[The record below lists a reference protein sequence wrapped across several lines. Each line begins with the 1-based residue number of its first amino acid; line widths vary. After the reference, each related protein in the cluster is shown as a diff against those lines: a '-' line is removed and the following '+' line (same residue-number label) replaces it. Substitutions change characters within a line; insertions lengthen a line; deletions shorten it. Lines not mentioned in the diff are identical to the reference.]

1 MKKHLLKTLLTAL
14 VMLTGWGSSTWAQTD
29 VTSTYL
35 TNADFE
41 GEYSVYSNPSS
52 DRAIYQPKGWTIS
65 YSGGE
70 SNDLTSLNSSCTQW
84 NQFLGKAQ
92 PANGGNNTYW
102 IRFRWGSSSRL
113 SLKQDVTLPAGKYNL
128 TADAFFNGNG
138 GGSATISAAGQSKS
152 VSGNSAW
159 ANYEVEFTLANETTV
174 TIAFGLTETSQ
185 AEVIAG
191 FDNFKLT
198 YTEIVVK
205 DNLEK
210 AIATATKVYNG
221 TSDVTLNAAIADAQ
235 AVFDNEGATQEQVND
250 ATATLNEAVATC
262 VAAQSDYSFFITN
275 PGFELSSPYAGNKGT
290 GSAENYEGTGWKALS
305 TSTSNSCG
313 AILGYGVAGNQI
325 NNVGVPAT
333 DLDGN
338 TGNAMAIS
346 VGWNATVA
354 YQSADAVILPA
365 GEYVLLAYVY
375 NANSEGQNF
384 TSKFG
389 FVPTVGDPI
398 LSSTTSFASGKWTVD
413 YVQFTLSEPTEGKIQ
428 IGGTAGNSTSTTHAK
443 VFIDNL
449 TLTNADGLSA
459 ALAKVQRPNWLA
471 AKQAAQVALEDP
483 AYANVIG
490 TEKTALEAEIAKDEP
505 TTVDGYEEAVENLNT
520 ATATFTSA
528 KSAYDLYAEY
538 KDVELPY
545 AAETAKP
552 EINEYTTAEVIVSLL
567 RAYYESNAM
576 AEGVAGAEDKT
587 SLIKNPA
594 AEDGTNSW
602 TMTPSGGINVKSNE
616 PWTDEGNPAPKYFDS
631 NKWGESSWNITLT
644 QDVTLPQGN
653 YLLTVKSR
661 GADGVGMKLMAGNEE
676 QSLGVIGASGG
687 VFNRGW
693 NDTSIEFEVVEE
705 GPVTIGVNGVAS
717 AIHLWMS
724 FSDFRLVRLGD
735 SEDGLVLAEANT
747 LAADDDAV
755 AVGKLRDAIAAYND
769 GGEIADLAA
778 AVAQFKTD
786 NADQEK
792 DETAKVA
799 TNGWKKFTGNDAAG
813 VCATQFAPAIT
824 TYDGRSAQLAEVYE
838 GNGNTTGQILYQD
851 ITGLTNGS
859 YKVGF
864 YGNAFSTSE
873 RDGFECTMEDGA
885 DDVAYVFAN
894 DQKAYITAR
903 IATSTTENNFR
914 QFDVEVTNGT
924 IKLGMGKDKDKS
936 TNWHTMQIYQLTWFT
951 TAKAVYALDKTEMT
965 DLISEANV
973 LAANEYKTEGKD
985 ALNIAIT
992 AAQTALESNKLN
1004 ISEFEAEIQALRTA
1018 IETFTAANY
1027 VAMTGTYYVQN
1038 ATSGKYMAAGHSWGT
1053 QAIVNESG
1061 LDMTL
1066 SAGADKKVT
1075 FDSQVFN
1082 GDNNHFLGSNLYMDS
1097 PAYAWIIE
1105 QTGENEYTI
1114 GNGAK
1119 YLGADASDNLVLVDE
1134 AVTWKFFAAADVQS
1148 QCLADGLT
1156 ALEAATAD
1164 NGVDATFLLKDADF
1178 NRNDHRW
1185 AAWTVSDNCTNKN
1198 LGGGCTENNGNGCAE
1213 SYHSLFTISQTVN
1226 NAPAGVYKMTAQGFF
1241 RQDDSVTEDSPLFF
1255 AGDKTAEIP
1264 AMTGSEG
1271 NMGDASVSFS
1281 NGQYTIEPI
1290 EFIVGEDGV
1299 LTVGIKNET
1308 AVHQWVIFDNFQLT
1322 YYGPAPKTTVTLAVT
1337 DAQYATFVAPF
1348 DVEIPGGVTAY
1359 VVEGVDS
1366 ETNEIVIGEESAI
1379 SANKPVLLFS
1389 DAAISILVEGVA
1401 VAAGEEGLSYGRLVG
1416 TYEDIDAPNGS
1427 YILQNHSGAVA
1438 FYRVDTEVA
1447 TPKVKAY
1454 HAYLDVSGDARA
1466 YYFGGEATAIGALQA
1481 LTNGDAEIYDVNGR
1495 KQVKLQKGVN
1505 IIRTKDGRTQKV
1517 MVK

>member
-14 VMLTGWGSSTWAQTD
+14 VLLTGWGSSTWAQTD

-52 DRAIYQPKGWTIS
+52 DRAIYQPEGWTIS
-65 YSGGE
+65 YSNGE
-70 SNDLTSLNSSCTQW
+70 KNDLTSLNSSCTQW
-84 NQFLGKAQ
+84 NQFSNKAQ

-102 IRFRWGSSSRL
+102 IRFRWGSTSRL
-113 SLKQDVTLPAGKYNL
+113 TFSQDVTLPAGKYNL

-138 GGSATISAAGQSKS
+138 GGSATISAAGQSLN
-152 VSGNSAW
+152 VSGNSEW
-159 ANYEVEFTLANETTV
+159 TNYGLEFTLANETTV
-174 TIAFGLTETSQ
+174 TIAFGLNETSQ

-198 YTEIVVK
+198 YTEVVVK

-210 AIATATKVYNG
+210 AIATATKVYDG

-235 AVFDNEGATQEQVND
+235 AVFDNVSATQQQVND

-262 VAAQSDYSFFITN
+262 LAAQSDYSFFITN
-275 PGFELSSPYAGNKGT
+275 PGFEQSDPFVGNKGT

-313 AILGYGVAGNQI
+313 AILGYGVSGNQI
-325 NNVGVPAT
+325 NNVSVPAT

-346 VGWNATVA
+346 VGWSATVA

-375 NANSEGQNF
+375 NANTQGQNF

-389 FVPTVGDPI
+389 FVPTVGNPI
-398 LSSTTSFASGKWTVD
+398 LSSTTSFASGKWTLD
-413 YVQFTLSEPTEGKIQ
+413 YVQFTLTEATEGKFQ
-428 IGGTAGNSTSTTHAK
+428 IGGTAGNNTSTTHAK

-449 TLTNADGLSA
+449 TLTNAEGLASA
-459 ALAKVQRPNWLA
+459 QSKIAKPNWLA
-471 AKQAAQVALEDP
+471 AKAAAQAALVDP

-576 AEGVAGAEDKT
+576 AEGVAGAENKT

-616 PWTDEGNPAPKYFDS
+616 PWTDEDNSAPKYFDS
-631 NKWGESSWNITLT
+631 NKWGDSSWNITLT

-661 GADGVGMKLMAGNEE
+661 GADGVDMKLMAGDEE
-676 QSLGVIGASGG
+676 QPLGVIGASGG

-735 SEDGLVLAEANT
+735 SEDGLVLAEANE

-755 AVGKLRDAIAAYND
+755 AVGKLRDAIATYNE
-769 GGEIADLAA
+769 GGEIAGLAA
-778 AVAQFKTD
+778 AVEQFKTD
-786 NADQEK
+786 NADQGK
-792 DETAKVA
+792 DETSKVG
-799 TNGWKKFTGNDAAG
+799 TDKEKWTVGTGNNSNRGTYTKNGITLVEHYGESDAG
-813 VCATQFAPAIT
+813 VMISQQVNVDNGLYNIELYATSHNAWNN
-824 TYDGRSAQLAEVYE
+824 
-838 GNGNTTGQILYQD
+838 NGANLQTD
-851 ITGLTNGS
+851 
-859 YKVGF
+859 
-864 YGNAFSTSE
+864 
-873 RDGFECTMEDGA
+873 A
-885 DDVAYVFAN
+885 DDVAYVFGTSGSN
-894 DQKAYITAR
+894 TIKTWITAR
-903 IATSTTENNFR
+903 RNSGMLDSEPEVYAVNGLEVNDGKITMGLALERAGQTE
-914 QFDVEVTNGT
+914 
-924 IKLGMGKDKDKS
+924 
-936 TNWHTMQIYQLTWFT
+936 WHTIQIKKLTLVT
-951 TAKAVYALDKTEMT
+951 TAKNVYALDKTEMT
-965 DLISEANV
+965 DLISEAEA
-973 LAANEYKTEGKD
+973 LAANEYKTEGKA
-985 ALNIAIT
+985 ALNTAIM
-992 AAQTALESNKLN
+992 AAQAALESNKLN
-1004 ISEFEAEIQALRTA
+1004 ISEFEAEIRALKDA
-1018 IETFTAANY
+1018 IEAFTTANY

-1066 SAGADKKVT
+1066 SAGTDKKVT

-1119 YLGADASDNLVLVDE
+1119 YLGVDASDNLVLVDE
-1134 AVTWKFFAAADVQS
+1134 AVTWKFLAAANVQS
-1148 QCLADGLT
+1148 QRQTDGLT

-1185 AAWTVSDNCTNKN
+1185 AAWTVSTNCTNRN
-1198 LGGGCTENNGNGCAE
+1198 LGGGGTATNGNGCAE
-1213 SYHSLFTISQTVN
+1213 SFHSLFTISQTVN

-1241 RQDDSVTEDSPLFF
+1241 RQDDGETEDIPLFF
-1255 AGDKTAEIP
+1255 AGDKTADVP
-1264 AMTGSEG
+1264 AKTGSEG
-1271 NMGDASVSFS
+1271 SMGDASISFS
-1281 NGQYTIEPI
+1281 NGLYAIEPI

-1366 ETNEIVIGEESAI
+1366 ETNEIVMDELSTIP
-1379 SANKPVLLFS
+1379 ANKPVVLFS
-1389 DAAISILVEGVA
+1389 ESAYSTEVEGVA
-1401 VAAGEEGLSYGRLVG
+1401 VPAEDLTYGILTG
-1416 TYEDIDAPNGS
+1416 TYEDIDAIEGT
-1427 YILQNHSGAVA
+1427 YILQKQSSVA
-1438 FYRVDTEVA
+1438 FFKVET
-1447 TPKVKAY
+1447 TGITKVKAN
-1454 HAYLDVSGDARA
+1454 HAYLTAPASGARA
-1466 YYFGGEATAIGALQA
+1466 YYFGGAATAIGALKA
-1481 LTNGDAEIYDVNGR
+1481 LTGGDAEIYDVNGR

>member
-14 VMLTGWGSSTWAQTD
+14 VLLTGWGSSTWAQTD

-52 DRAIYQPKGWTIS
+52 DRAIYQPEGWTIS
-65 YSGGE
+65 YSNGE
-70 SNDLTSLNSSCTQW
+70 KNDLTSLNSSCTQW
-84 NQFLGKAQ
+84 NQFSNKSQ

-113 SLKQDVTLPAGKYNL
+113 TLTQDVTLPAGKYNL

-138 GGSATISAAGQSKS
+138 GGSATISAAGQSVN
-152 VSGNSAW
+152 VSGNSEW
-159 ANYEVEFTLANETTV
+159 TNYGLEFTLANETTV

-198 YTEIVVK
+198 YTEVVVK

-210 AIATATKVYNG
+210 AIATATKVYDG
-221 TSDVTLNAAIADAQ
+221 TSDVTLKAAIADAQ
-235 AVFDNEGATQEQVND
+235 TVFDNVSVTQQQVND

-262 VAAQSDYSFFITN
+262 LAAQSDYSFFITN
-275 PGFELSSPYAGNKGT
+275 PGFEQSNPFVGNKGT

-313 AILGYGVAGNQI
+313 AILGYGVSGNQI
-325 NNVGVPAT
+325 NNVSVPAT

-346 VGWNATVA
+346 VGWSATVA

-375 NANSEGQNF
+375 NANTQGQNF

-398 LSSTTSFASGKWTVD
+398 LSSTTSFASGKWTLD
-413 YVQFTLSEPTEGKIQ
+413 YVQFTLTEATEGKFQ
-428 IGGTAGNSTSTTHAK
+428 IGGTAGNNTSTTHAK

-449 TLTNADGLSA
+449 TLTNAEGLASA
-459 ALAKVQRPNWLA
+459 QSKIAKPNWLA
-471 AKQAAQVALEDP
+471 AKAAAQAALANTDYTNVTGSEKIALESED
-483 AYANVIG
+483 
-490 TEKTALEAEIAKDEP
+490 KMDEP
-505 TTVDGYEEAVENLNT
+505 TTAEGYDAATEALISATNAFAAAKASYDIFVEYN
-520 ATATFTSA
+520 
-528 KSAYDLYAEY
+528 K
-538 KDVELPY
+538 ELPY
-545 AAETAKP
+545 APNIQP
-552 EINEYTTAEVIVSLL
+552 EITVESTAEGLIREL
-567 RAYYESNAM
+567 RAYYESNAL
-576 AEGVAGAEDKT
+576 AEGYKGAEDVT
-587 SLIKNPA
+587 STYMTNYVNPTKIDGWTVKNTTGNSKMRIMTNEPY
-594 AEDGTNSW
+594 TNSDGSAA
-602 TMTPSGGINVKSNE
+602 TG
-616 PWTDEGNPAPKYFDS
+616 YFDS
-631 NKWGESSWNITLT
+631 DSWGSAFATTFT
-644 QDVTLPQGN
+644 QDVELPQGV
-653 YLLTVKSR
+653 YILSVKAR
-661 GADGVGMKLMAGNEE
+661 GNGTTTYKVIADGE
-676 QSLGVIGASGG
+676 STDITSIGSTGG
-687 VFNRGW
+687 VFGRGW
-693 NDTSIEFEVVEE
+693 NDYTVEFEVKATKT
-705 GPVTIGVNGVAS
+705 VTLGMQMETGSSGNW
-717 AIHLWMS
+717 LS
-724 FSDFRLVRLGD
+724 FSDFRLVRIGD
-735 SEDGLVLAEANT
+735 SEEGAVLAEANE

-769 GGEIADLAA
+769 GGEIAGLAA
-778 AVAQFKTD
+778 AVEQFKTD
-786 NADQEK
+786 NADQGK
-792 DETAKVA
+792 DETSKVG
-799 TNGWKKFTGNDAAG
+799 TDKEKWTVGTGNNSNRGTYTKNGITLVEHYGESDAG
-813 VCATQFAPAIT
+813 VMISQQVNVDNGLYNIELYATSHNAWNN
-824 TYDGRSAQLAEVYE
+824 
-838 GNGNTTGQILYQD
+838 NGANLQTD
-851 ITGLTNGS
+851 
-859 YKVGF
+859 
-864 YGNAFSTSE
+864 
-873 RDGFECTMEDGA
+873 A
-885 DDVAYVFAN
+885 DDVAYVFGTSGSN
-894 DQKAYITAR
+894 TIKTWITAR
-903 IATSTTENNFR
+903 RNSGMLDSEPEVYAVNGLEVNDGKITMGLALERAGQTE
-914 QFDVEVTNGT
+914 
-924 IKLGMGKDKDKS
+924 
-936 TNWHTMQIYQLTWFT
+936 WHTIQIKKLTLVT
-951 TAKAVYALDKTEMT
+951 TAKNVYALDKTEMT
-965 DLISEANV
+965 DLISEAEA
-973 LAANEYKTEGKD
+973 LAANEYKTEGKA
-985 ALNIAIT
+985 ALNTAIT

-1066 SAGADKKVT
+1066 SAGTDKKVT

-1119 YLGADASDNLVLVDE
+1119 YLGVDASDNLVLVDE
-1134 AVTWKFFAAADVQS
+1134 AVTWKFLAAANVQS
-1148 QCLADGLT
+1148 QRQTDGLT

-1185 AAWTVSDNCTNKN
+1185 AAWTVSTNCTNRN
-1198 LGGGCTENNGNGCAE
+1198 LGGGGTATNGNGCAE
-1213 SYHSLFTISQTVN
+1213 SFHSLFTISQTVN

-1241 RQDDSVTEDSPLFF
+1241 RQDDGETEDIPLFF
-1255 AGDKTAEIP
+1255 AGDKTADVP
-1264 AMTGSEG
+1264 AKTGSEG
-1271 NMGDASVSFS
+1271 SMGDASISFS

-1366 ETNEIVIGEESAI
+1366 ETNEIVMDELSTIP
-1379 SANKPVLLFS
+1379 ANKPVVLFS
-1389 DAAISILVEGVA
+1389 ESAYSTEVEGVA
-1401 VAAGEEGLSYGRLVG
+1401 VPAEDLTYGILTG
-1416 TYEDIDAPNGS
+1416 TYEDIDAIEGT
-1427 YILQNHSGAVA
+1427 YILQKQSSVA
-1438 FYRVDTEVA
+1438 FFKVET
-1447 TPKVKAY
+1447 TGITKVKAN
-1454 HAYLDVSGDARA
+1454 HAYMTIPSGDGARA
-1466 YYFGGEATAIGALQA
+1466 YYFGGAATAIGALKA
-1481 LTNGDAEIYDVNGR
+1481 LTGGDAEIYDVNGR
-1495 KQVKLQKGVN
+1495 KLVKLQKGVN

>member
-14 VMLTGWGSSTWAQTD
+14 VLLTGWGSSTWAQTD

-52 DRAIYQPKGWTIS
+52 DRAIYQPEGWTIS
-65 YSGGE
+65 YSNGE
-70 SNDLTSLNSSCTQW
+70 KNDLTSLNSSCTQW
-84 NQFLGKAQ
+84 NQFSNKSQ

-102 IRFRWGSSSRL
+102 IRFRWGSTSRL
-113 SLKQDVTLPAGKYNL
+113 TFSQDVTLPAGKYNL

-138 GGSATISAAGQSKS
+138 GGSATISAAGQSLN
-152 VSGNSAW
+152 VSGNSEW
-159 ANYEVEFTLANETTV
+159 TNYGLEFTLANETTV
-174 TIAFGLTETSQ
+174 TIAFGLNETSQ

-198 YTEIVVK
+198 YTEVVVK

-210 AIATATKVYNG
+210 AIATATKVYDG

-235 AVFDNEGATQEQVND
+235 AVFDNVSATQQQVND

-262 VAAQSDYSFFITN
+262 LAAQSDYSFFITN
-275 PGFELSSPYAGNKGT
+275 PGFEQSDPFVGNKGT

-313 AILGYGVAGNQI
+313 AILGYGVSGNQI
-325 NNVGVPAT
+325 NNVSVPAT

-346 VGWNATVA
+346 VGWSATVA

-375 NANSEGQNF
+375 NANTQGQNF

-389 FVPTVGDPI
+389 FVPTVGNPI
-398 LSSTTSFASGKWTVD
+398 LSSTTSFASGKWTLD
-413 YVQFTLSEPTEGKIQ
+413 YVQFTLTEATEGKFQ
-428 IGGTAGNSTSTTHAK
+428 IGGTAGNNTSTTHAK

-449 TLTNADGLSA
+449 TLTNAEGLASA
-459 ALAKVQRPNWLA
+459 QSKIAKPNWLA
-471 AKQAAQVALEDP
+471 AKAAAQAALVDP

-576 AEGVAGAEDKT
+576 AEGVAGAENKT

-616 PWTDEGNPAPKYFDS
+616 PWTDEDNSAPKYFDS
-631 NKWGESSWNITLT
+631 NKWGDSSWNITLT

-661 GADGVGMKLMAGNEE
+661 GADGVDMKLMAGDEE
-676 QSLGVIGASGG
+676 QPLGVIGASGG

-735 SEDGLVLAEANT
+735 SEDGLVLAEANE

-755 AVGKLRDAIAAYND
+755 AVGKLRDAIATYNE
-769 GGEIADLAA
+769 GGEIAGLAA
-778 AVAQFKTD
+778 AVEQFKTD
-786 NADQEK
+786 NADQGK
-792 DETAKVA
+792 DETSKVG
-799 TNGWKKFTGNDAAG
+799 TDKEKWTVGTGNNSNRGTYTKNGITLVEHYGESDAG
-813 VCATQFAPAIT
+813 VMISQQVNVDNGLYNIELYATSHNAWNN
-824 TYDGRSAQLAEVYE
+824 
-838 GNGNTTGQILYQD
+838 NGANLQTD
-851 ITGLTNGS
+851 
-859 YKVGF
+859 
-864 YGNAFSTSE
+864 
-873 RDGFECTMEDGA
+873 A
-885 DDVAYVFAN
+885 DDVAYVFGTSGSN
-894 DQKAYITAR
+894 TIKTWITAR
-903 IATSTTENNFR
+903 RNSGMLDSEPEVYAVNGLEVNDGKITMGLALERAGQTE
-914 QFDVEVTNGT
+914 
-924 IKLGMGKDKDKS
+924 
-936 TNWHTMQIYQLTWFT
+936 WHTIQIKKLTLVT
-951 TAKAVYALDKTEMT
+951 TAKNVYALDKTEMT
-965 DLISEANV
+965 DLISEAEA
-973 LAANEYKTEGKD
+973 LAANEYKTEGKA
-985 ALNIAIT
+985 ALNTAIM
-992 AAQTALESNKLN
+992 AAQAALESNKLN
-1004 ISEFEAEIQALRTA
+1004 ISEFEAEIRALKDA
-1018 IETFTAANY
+1018 IEAFTTANY

-1066 SAGADKKVT
+1066 SAGTDKKVT

-1119 YLGADASDNLVLVDE
+1119 YLGVDASDNLVLVDE
-1134 AVTWKFFAAADVQS
+1134 AVTWKFLAAANVQS
-1148 QCLADGLT
+1148 QRQTDGLT

-1185 AAWTVSDNCTNKN
+1185 AAWTVSTNCTNRN
-1198 LGGGCTENNGNGCAE
+1198 LGGGGTATNGNGCAE
-1213 SYHSLFTISQTVN
+1213 SFHSLFTISQTVN

-1241 RQDDSVTEDSPLFF
+1241 RQDDGETEDIPLFF
-1255 AGDKTAEIP
+1255 AGDKTADVP
-1264 AMTGSEG
+1264 AKTGSEG
-1271 NMGDASVSFS
+1271 SMGDASISFS
-1281 NGQYTIEPI
+1281 NGLYAIEPI

-1366 ETNEIVIGEESAI
+1366 ETNEIVMDELSTIP
-1379 SANKPVLLFS
+1379 ANKPVVLFS
-1389 DAAISILVEGVA
+1389 ESAYSTEVEGVA
-1401 VAAGEEGLSYGRLVG
+1401 VPAEDLTYGILTG
-1416 TYEDIDAPNGS
+1416 TYEDIDAIEGT
-1427 YILQNHSGAVA
+1427 YILQKQSSVA
-1438 FYRVDTEVA
+1438 FFKVET
-1447 TPKVKAY
+1447 TGITKVKAN
-1454 HAYLDVSGDARA
+1454 HAYLTAPASGARA
-1466 YYFGGEATAIGALQA
+1466 YYFGGAATAIGALKA
-1481 LTNGDAEIYDVNGR
+1481 LTGGDAEIYDVNGR

>member
-14 VMLTGWGSSTWAQTD
+14 VLLTGWGSSTWAQTD

-52 DRAIYQPKGWTIS
+52 DRAIYQPEGWTIS
-65 YSGGE
+65 YSNGE
-70 SNDLTSLNSSCTQW
+70 KNDLTSLNSSCTQW
-84 NQFLGKAQ
+84 NQFSNKAQ

-102 IRFRWGSSSRL
+102 IRFRWGSTSRL
-113 SLKQDVTLPAGKYNL
+113 TFSQDVTLPAGKYNL

-138 GGSATISAAGQSKS
+138 GGSATISAAGQSLN
-152 VSGNSAW
+152 VSGNSEW
-159 ANYEVEFTLANETTV
+159 TNYGLEFTLANETTV
-174 TIAFGLTETSQ
+174 TIAFGLNETSQ

-198 YTEIVVK
+198 YTEVVVK

-210 AIATATKVYNG
+210 AIATATKVYDG

-235 AVFDNEGATQEQVND
+235 AVFDNVSATQQQVND

-262 VAAQSDYSFFITN
+262 LAAQSDYSFFITN
-275 PGFELSSPYAGNKGT
+275 PGFEQSDPFVGNKGT

-313 AILGYGVAGNQI
+313 AILGYGVSGNQI
-325 NNVGVPAT
+325 NNVSVPAT

-346 VGWNATVA
+346 VGWSATVA

-375 NANSEGQNF
+375 NANTQGQNF

-389 FVPTVGDPI
+389 FVPTVGNPI
-398 LSSTTSFASGKWTVD
+398 LSSTTSFASGKWTLD
-413 YVQFTLSEPTEGKIQ
+413 YVQFTLTEATEGKFQ
-428 IGGTAGNSTSTTHAK
+428 IGGTAGNNTSTTHAK

-449 TLTNADGLSA
+449 TLTNAEGLASA
-459 ALAKVQRPNWLA
+459 QSKIAKPNWLA
-471 AKQAAQVALEDP
+471 AKAAAQAALVDP

-576 AEGVAGAEDKT
+576 AEGVAGAENKT

-616 PWTDEGNPAPKYFDS
+616 PWTDEDNSAPKYFDS
-631 NKWGESSWNITLT
+631 NKWGDSSWNITLT

-661 GADGVGMKLMAGNEE
+661 GADGVDMKLMAGDEE
-676 QSLGVIGASGG
+676 QPLGVIGASGG

-724 FSDFRLVRLGD
+724 FSDFRLVRIGD
-735 SEDGLVLAEANT
+735 SEEGAVLAEANE

-755 AVGKLRDAIAAYND
+755 AVGKLRDAIATYNE
-769 GGEIADLAA
+769 GGEIAGLAA
-778 AVAQFKTD
+778 AVEQFKTD
-786 NADQEK
+786 NADQGK
-792 DETAKVA
+792 DETSKVG
-799 TNGWKKFTGNDAAG
+799 TDKEKWTVGTGNNSNRGTYTKNGITLVEHYGESDAG
-813 VCATQFAPAIT
+813 VMISQQVNVDNGLYNIELYATSHNAWNN
-824 TYDGRSAQLAEVYE
+824 
-838 GNGNTTGQILYQD
+838 NGANLQTD
-851 ITGLTNGS
+851 
-859 YKVGF
+859 
-864 YGNAFSTSE
+864 
-873 RDGFECTMEDGA
+873 A
-885 DDVAYVFAN
+885 DDVAYVFGTSGSN
-894 DQKAYITAR
+894 TIKTWITAR
-903 IATSTTENNFR
+903 RNSGMLESEPEVYAVNGLEVNDGKITMGLALERAGQTE
-914 QFDVEVTNGT
+914 
-924 IKLGMGKDKDKS
+924 
-936 TNWHTMQIYQLTWFT
+936 WHTIQIKKLTLVT
-951 TAKAVYALDKTEMT
+951 TAKKVYALDKEEMAE
-965 DLISEANV
+965 LIDEAEA
-973 LAANEYKTEGKD
+973 LAANEYKTEGKA
-985 ALNIAIT
+985 ALNTAIT
-992 AAQTALESNKLN
+992 AAQAALESNKLN
-1004 ISEFEAEIQALRTA
+1004 ISEFEAEIQALKDA
-1018 IETFTAANY
+1018 IEAFTTANY

-1066 SAGADKKVT
+1066 SAGTDKKVT

-1119 YLGADASDNLVLVDE
+1119 YLGVDASDNLVLVDE
-1134 AVTWKFFAAADVQS
+1134 AVTWKFLAAANVQS
-1148 QCLADGLT
+1148 QRQTDGLT

-1185 AAWTVSDNCTNKN
+1185 AAWTVSTNCTNRN
-1198 LGGGCTENNGNGCAE
+1198 LGGGGTATNGNGCAE
-1213 SYHSLFTISQTVN
+1213 SFHSLFTISQTVN

-1241 RQDDSVTEDSPLFF
+1241 RQDDGETEDIPLFF
-1255 AGDKTAEIP
+1255 AGDKTADVP
-1264 AMTGSEG
+1264 AKTGSEG
-1271 NMGDASVSFS
+1271 SMGDASISFS
-1281 NGQYTIEPI
+1281 NGLYAIEPI

-1366 ETNEIVIGEESAI
+1366 ETNEIVMDELSTIP
-1379 SANKPVLLFS
+1379 ANKPVVLFS
-1389 DAAISILVEGVA
+1389 ESAYSTEVEGVA
-1401 VAAGEEGLSYGRLVG
+1401 VPAEDLTYGILTG
-1416 TYEDIDAPNGS
+1416 TYEDIDAIEGT
-1427 YILQNHSGAVA
+1427 YILQKQSSVA
-1438 FYRVDTEVA
+1438 FFKVET
-1447 TPKVKAY
+1447 TGITKVKAN
-1454 HAYLDVSGDARA
+1454 HAYLTAPASGARA
-1466 YYFGGEATAIGALQA
+1466 YYFGGEATAIGALKA
-1481 LTNGDAEIYDVNGR
+1481 LTGGDAEIYDVNGR

>member
-14 VMLTGWGSSTWAQTD
+14 VLLTGWGSSTWAQTD

-52 DRAIYQPKGWTIS
+52 DRAIYQPEGWTIS
-65 YSGGE
+65 YSNGE
-70 SNDLTSLNSSCTQW
+70 KNDLTSLNSSCTQW
-84 NQFLGKAQ
+84 NQFSNKAQ

-102 IRFRWGSSSRL
+102 IRFRWGSTSRL
-113 SLKQDVTLPAGKYNL
+113 TFSQDVTLPAGKYNL

-138 GGSATISAAGQSKS
+138 GGSATISAAGQSLN
-152 VSGNSAW
+152 VSGNSEW
-159 ANYEVEFTLANETTV
+159 TNYGLEFTLANETTV
-174 TIAFGLTETSQ
+174 TIAFGLNETSQ

-198 YTEIVVK
+198 YTEVVVK

-210 AIATATKVYNG
+210 AIATATKVYDG

-235 AVFDNEGATQEQVND
+235 AVFDNVSATQQQVND

-262 VAAQSDYSFFITN
+262 LAAQSDYSFFITN
-275 PGFELSSPYAGNKGT
+275 PGFEQSDPFVGNKGT

-313 AILGYGVAGNQI
+313 AILGYGVSGNQI
-325 NNVGVPAT
+325 NNVSVPAT

-346 VGWNATVA
+346 VGWSATVA

-375 NANSEGQNF
+375 NANTQGQNF

-389 FVPTVGDPI
+389 FVPTVGNPI
-398 LSSTTSFASGKWTVD
+398 LSSTTSFASGKWTLD
-413 YVQFTLSEPTEGKIQ
+413 YVQFTLTEATEGKFQ
-428 IGGTAGNSTSTTHAK
+428 IGGTAGNNTSTTHAK

-449 TLTNADGLSA
+449 TLTNAEGLASA
-459 ALAKVQRPNWLA
+459 QSKIAKPNWLA
-471 AKQAAQVALEDP
+471 AKAAAQAALVDP

-576 AEGVAGAEDKT
+576 AEGVAGAENKT

-616 PWTDEGNPAPKYFDS
+616 PWTDEDNSAPKYFDS
-631 NKWGESSWNITLT
+631 NKWGDSSWNITLT

-661 GADGVGMKLMAGNEE
+661 GADGVDMKLMAGDEE
-676 QSLGVIGASGG
+676 QPLGVIGASGG

-735 SEDGLVLAEANT
+735 SEDGLVLAEANE

-755 AVGKLRDAIAAYND
+755 AVGKLRDAIATYNE
-769 GGEIADLAA
+769 GGEIAGLAA
-778 AVAQFKTD
+778 AVEQFKTD
-786 NADQEK
+786 NADQGK
-792 DETAKVA
+792 DETSKVG
-799 TNGWKKFTGNDAAG
+799 TDKEKWTVGTGNNSNRGTYTKNGITLVEHYGESDAG
-813 VCATQFAPAIT
+813 VMISQQVNVDNGLYNIELYATSHNAWNN
-824 TYDGRSAQLAEVYE
+824 
-838 GNGNTTGQILYQD
+838 NGANLQTD
-851 ITGLTNGS
+851 
-859 YKVGF
+859 
-864 YGNAFSTSE
+864 
-873 RDGFECTMEDGA
+873 A
-885 DDVAYVFAN
+885 DDVAYVFGTSGSN
-894 DQKAYITAR
+894 TIKTWITAR
-903 IATSTTENNFR
+903 RNSGMLDSEPEVYAVNGLEVNDGKITMGLALERAGQTE
-914 QFDVEVTNGT
+914 
-924 IKLGMGKDKDKS
+924 
-936 TNWHTMQIYQLTWFT
+936 WHTIQIKKLTLVT
-951 TAKAVYALDKTEMT
+951 TAKNVYALDKTEMT
-965 DLISEANV
+965 DLISEAEA
-973 LAANEYKTEGKD
+973 LAANEYKTEGKA
-985 ALNIAIT
+985 ALNTAIM
-992 AAQTALESNKLN
+992 AAQAALESNKLN
-1004 ISEFEAEIQALRTA
+1004 ISEFEAEIRALKDA
-1018 IETFTAANY
+1018 IEAFTTANY

-1066 SAGADKKVT
+1066 SAGTDKKVT

-1119 YLGADASDNLVLVDE
+1119 YLGVDASDNLVLVDE
-1134 AVTWKFFAAADVQS
+1134 AVTWKFLAAANVQS
-1148 QCLADGLT
+1148 QRQTDGLT

-1185 AAWTVSDNCTNKN
+1185 AAWTVSTNCTNRN
-1198 LGGGCTENNGNGCAE
+1198 LGGGGTATNGNGCAE
-1213 SYHSLFTISQTVN
+1213 SFHSLFTISQTVN

-1241 RQDDSVTEDSPLFF
+1241 RQDDGETEDIPLFF
-1255 AGDKTAEIP
+1255 AGDKTADVP
-1264 AMTGSEG
+1264 AKTGSEG
-1271 NMGDASVSFS
+1271 SMGDASISFS
-1281 NGQYTIEPI
+1281 NGLYAIEPI

-1366 ETNEIVIGEESAI
+1366 ETNEIVMDELSTIP
-1379 SANKPVLLFS
+1379 ANKPVVLFS
-1389 DAAISILVEGVA
+1389 ESAYSTEVEGVA
-1401 VAAGEEGLSYGRLVG
+1401 VPAEDLTYGILTG
-1416 TYEDIDAPNGS
+1416 TYEDIDAIEGT
-1427 YILQNHSGAVA
+1427 YILQKQSSVA
-1438 FYRVDTEVA
+1438 FFKVET
-1447 TPKVKAY
+1447 TGITKVKAN
-1454 HAYLDVSGDARA
+1454 HAYMTIPSGDGARA
-1466 YYFGGEATAIGALQA
+1466 YYFGGEATAIGALKA
-1481 LTNGDAEIYDVNGR
+1481 LTSGDAEIYDVNGR